1 MIIAGVFVLPSTNE
15 PWGLIINEAM
25 NFGLPIIT
33 TNQVGAAPDL
43 VRHGENGFIYHVG
56 DVEKLGDRLLELL
69 SDKENR
75 MRMGQKSLD
84 IISKWSYEED
94 IEGILSALKYLES

>member
-1 MIIAGVFVLPSTNE
+1 MPV
-15 PWGLIINEAM
+15 
-25 NFGLPIIT
+25 T
-33 TNQVGAAPDL
+33 TNQVGAASDL
-43 VRHGENGFIYHVG
+43 VRHGENGFIYPVG

-94 IEGILSALKYLES
+94 IEGILSTLKYLES

>member
-1 MIIAGVFVLPSTNE
+1 LPV
-15 PWGLIINEAM
+15 
-25 NFGLPIIT
+25 T

-43 VRHGENGFIYHVG
+43 VRHVENGFIYPVG

-94 IEGILSALKYLES
+94 IEGILSALKYFRIIG